1 MGEHI
6 LKEQIKIIHEDSFAV
21 EPSYDS
27 SKVIVVDATDW
38 TLSPDQGLITQE
50 TLTTAGIT
58 VALPGRY
65 ALTGSTTIPARMS
78 QIDRLNEIGFGYA
91 VYKNVDVDTDGDGT
105 TDYTMKASVAT
116 PSQKLLPTW
125 TAYHLYPEPEIV
137 DVVTGT
143 VFTNMRVEFSTDKV
157 LTYNYDITS
166 VKNEERKATTA
177 GWDPST
183 QPWAINE
190 PMPIQDYV
198 RALDANLYADIK
210 VVKWDPSAATPG
222 FVDNNGITYTPIDS
236 DGDGYYEKVQDPDGE
251 YWTLIDVVPLQEDGV
266 TPTTIFDEVYYLI
279 GRKIHGVSTV
289 KLDLKVE
296 NAGKDAYRLGSRFAN
311 EYPIRKVI
319 RQDYS
324 GSMTIDFAS
333 TDTED
338 VDSIELYNLFINGAR
353 TEEVIKPTEAGIGKL
368 SVVIKVGSAYDIK
381 STAAQADQRVPSA
394 FGFKETDPLMYYS
407 DISTPNLGAP
417 NRCMYIL
424 PNVILEKADKKDSV
438 GQLKT
443 IDMTIRLLPDDELF
457 KDYIVDD
464 GSTTTSLADLRAFTV
479 SWLK

>member
-6 LKEQIKIIHEDSFAV
+6 LKEQIKIIKEDQFAV
-21 EPSYDS
+21 EPTYDP

-78 QIDRLNEIGFGYA
+78 QIDKLNEIGFGSA
-91 VYKNVDVDTDGDGT
+91 LYKTVDVDADGDGT
-105 TDYTMKASVAT
+105 VDYTMKASIAI

-125 TAYHLYPEPEIV
+125 TVYHLYPEPEIV

-143 VFTNMRVEFSTDKV
+143 VFTNMRVEFTTDRV
-157 LTYNYDITS
+157 LTYSYDITA
-166 VKNEERKATTA
+166 VKNKEIKAPAT
-177 GWDPST
+177 GWNPTT

-198 RALDANLYADIK
+198 RALDANLYADLMI
-210 VVKWDPSAATPG
+210 VKYDPTADH
-222 FVDNNGITYTPIDS
+222 FVDSEGNTYTPKS
-236 DGDGYYEKVQDPDGE
+236 GPDGYYEKISGSGGD
-251 YWTLIDVVPLQEDGV
+251 WTLIDALPIQERGSS
-266 TPTTIFDEVYYLI
+266 PSGLFDEIYYLV
-279 GRKIHGVSTV
+279 GRKIHGVSSV
-289 KLDLKVE
+289 RLDLRVE
-296 NAGKDAYRLGSRFAN
+296 NAGRDAYRLGSRFAN

-333 TDTED
+333 TDTDD
-338 VDSIELYNLFINGAR
+338 VDSIELYNIFINGAKY
-353 TEEVIKPTEAGIGKL
+353 EDVIEPTEAGIGKL
-368 SVVIKVGSAYDIK
+368 SLVIKVGSAYDIK
-381 STAAQADQRVPSA
+381 STASQSDKRAPSA
-394 FGFKETDPLMYYS
+394 FGMKAEDPLMYYS
-407 DISTPNLGAP
+407 DISKTSLGSP
-417 NRCMYIL
+417 NRCLYVL
-424 PNVILEKADKKDSV
+424 PNVILEKADKRDAV

-443 IDMTIRLLPDDELF
+443 VDLTIRMLPDDELF
-457 KDYIVDD
+457 KDYVVTNGTD
-464 GSTTTSLADLRAFTV
+464 TMSLSDLRAFAVT
-479 SWLK
+479 WLKP